1 MRWTTLCIAA
11 CWLLG
16 AEPATAG
23 PATGSVTPNTGVA
36 AAAHVLPADVACLTC
51 HPGRTDVLAGPMATR
66 AHERAFARR
75 AFGAEGDAFF
85 GAACAGCHVSGC
97 RDCHDGDPHPV
108 AGPVAGVR
116 AAASAQLRDDV
127 CLRCHN
133 GYYAGWEYHGRAP
146 REDHE
151 RYQRGAVADGAH
163 TLKMLPDI
171 HQERGLGCVDCH
183 TVHGSAGHGQGGG
196 GSVKGC
202 RDCHRDISR
211 SVPEHAIAAHLEK
224 MECWACHSA
233 WAAQEYGTFLI
244 KPATDEQ
251 REAFAPLPEQGGWR
265 RSAALRRQDPPPL
278 GLNARGLVAPIRPQ
292 YVLLATDPAR
302 GWENRLLAAEWKAFF
317 PHTIRRGTVTCG
329 GCHETPRRFVLE
341 PEDDR
346 IYDLERDGLP
356 LRSWWDQ
363 TGQRVANGAFFTRE
377 RYDLMNRR
385 TPEYV
390 REHLRQWQDLL
401 NPDAGSSGP

>member
-16 AEPATAG
+16 AEPAAAG
-23 PATGSVTPNTGVA
+23 PATRQPAPPPA
-36 AAAHVLPADVACLTC
+36 AAAHALPADLACLTC
-51 HPGRTDVLAGPMATR
+51 HPGQGEVLVGPMASR
-66 AHERAFARR
+66 ADERAFACR

-85 GAACAGCHVSGC
+85 NAACAGCHVSGC
-97 RDCHDGDPHPV
+97 RDCHEGDPHAV
-108 AGPVAGVR
+108 GG
-116 AAASAQLRDDV
+116 AATKSARSRDDL
-127 CLRCHN
+127 CLRCHQ
-133 GYYAGWEYHGRAP
+133 GYFTGWEYYGRAP

-163 TLKMLPDI
+163 YLKMLPDV
-171 HQERGLGCVDCH
+171 HQERGLGCLDCH
-183 TVHGSAGHGQGGG
+183 RIHVDGAQGPRGA
-196 GSVKGC
+196 GSVRGC
-202 RDCHRDISR
+202 RDCHDAVSR
-211 SVPEHAIAAHLEK
+211 AVPEHAITAHLEK
-224 MECWACHSA
+224 MECWACHAA

-244 KPATDEQ
+244 KPFTAEQ
-251 REAFAPLPEQGGWR
+251 REAFSPLPEQGGWR

-278 GLNARGLVAPIRPQ
+278 GLNGRGLVSPIRPQ
-292 YVLLATDPAR
+292 FVLLATDPAR

-341 PEDDR
+341 PPQDR

-363 TGQRVANGAFFTRE
+363 TGQRVVGGAFFTRE

-401 NPDAGSSGP
+401 QPDASSSRP

>member
-1 MRWTTLCIAA
+1 MRWTILCIAA

-16 AEPATAG
+16 AEPATARTEQAPPG
-23 PATGSVTPNTGVA
+23 GAGAGVPA
-36 AAAHVLPADVACLTC
+36 LPADVACLAC
-51 HPGRTDVLAGPMATR
+51 HPGQGGVLSGPMATR
-66 AHERAFARR
+66 AREQAFACR
-75 AFGAEGDAFF
+75 AFGDEGDAFF
-85 GAACAGCHVSGC
+85 TAACAGCHVSGC
-97 RDCHDGDPHPV
+97 RDCHDGDPHPA
-108 AGPVAGVR
+108 AGPGPLVHAPVTAPARLG
-116 AAASAQLRDDV
+116 DDT

-133 GYYAGWEYHGRAP
+133 GYFTGWEYHGRAP

-151 RYQRGAVADGAH
+151 RYQRGAIANGAH
-163 TLKMLPDI
+163 TLKMLPDV

-183 TVHGSAGHGQGGG
+183 TVHAAEGHGKGGG

-202 RDCHRDISR
+202 RDCHPAVSDD
-211 SVPEHAIAAHLEK
+211 VPEHAITAHLEK

-233 WAAQEYGTFLI
+233 WAAQEYGTFLVR
-244 KPATDEQ
+244 PLTEEQ

-278 GLNARGLVAPIRPQ
+278 GLDARGLVAPIRPQ
-292 YVLLATDPAR
+292 FVLLATDPAR

-341 PEDDR
+341 PERDR

-363 TGQRVANGAFFTRE
+363 AGQRVVNGAFFTQE

-401 NPDAGSSGP
+401 QPDGSSSRP

>member
-16 AEPATAG
+16 AEPTAAG
-23 PATGSVTPNTGVA
+23 PATRHPATPPVGA
-36 AAAHVLPADVACLTC
+36 AAGVHALPADLACLTC
-51 HPGRTDVLAGPMATR
+51 HPGQGAVLAGPMASR
-66 AHERAFARR
+66 AGERAFACR
-75 AFGAEGDAFF
+75 ALGAEGEAFF
-85 GAACAGCHVSGC
+85 TAACAGCHVSGC
-97 RDCHDGDPHPV
+97 RDCHEGDPHP
-108 AGPVAGVR
+108 AGG
-116 AAASAQLRDDV
+116 AASASVRPPDGI
-127 CLRCHN
+127 CLRCHQ
-133 GYYAGWEYHGRAP
+133 GYFTGWEYHGRAP

-151 RYQRGAVADGAH
+151 RYQRGAVAEGAH
-163 TLKMLPDI
+163 YLKMLPDV
-171 HQERGLGCVDCH
+171 HQERGLACADCH
-183 TVHGSAGHGQGGG
+183 RVHGESPHGQPGA
-196 GSVKGC
+196 GSVRGC
-202 RDCHRDISR
+202 RDCHEAISGD
-211 SVPEHAIAAHLEK
+211 VPEHAITAHLEK
-224 MECWACHSA
+224 MECWACHAA

-244 KPATDEQ
+244 KPFTAEQ
-251 REAFAPLPEQGGWR
+251 REAFSPLPEQGGWR

-278 GLNARGLVAPIRPQ
+278 GLNGRGLVSPIRPQ
-292 YVLLATDPAR
+292 FVLLATDPAR

-341 PEDDR
+341 PPQDR

-363 TGQRVANGAFFTRE
+363 TGQRVVGGAFFTRE

-401 NPDAGSSGP
+401 QPDASSSRP